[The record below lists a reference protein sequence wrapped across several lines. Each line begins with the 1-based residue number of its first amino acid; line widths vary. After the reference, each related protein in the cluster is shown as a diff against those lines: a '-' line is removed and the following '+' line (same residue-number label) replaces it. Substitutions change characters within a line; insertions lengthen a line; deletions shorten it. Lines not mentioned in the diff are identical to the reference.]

1 MTTECLNNMKMLKL
15 YSWQDA
21 FEKAIQEKRDSELEI
36 LYRRFKIDMM
46 NVTSLYFFPQ
56 IMSAVVFSVFI
67 GTGNNL
73 SLSVAYTV
81 NTIFNLIKVNQSYS
95 LYLT

>member
-1 MTTECLNNMKMLKL
+1 MKMLKL

-81 NTIFNLIKVNQSYS
+81 NTIFNLIKVNLSYS
-95 LYLT
+95 SYLT